1 MLEMG
6 ISQAQSQFTKL
17 LNKTVVV
24 VDKKSHKKKAVILP
38 YDEYLQIIKKNI
50 SQDKIQNGVFNKFV
64 GVLDKNVQI
73 DDEKYNRILS

>member
-24 VDKKSHKKKAVILP
+24 IDKKSHKKKAVILP
-38 YDEYLQIIKKNI
+38 YDEYMQIIKKNI
-50 SQDKIQNGVFNKFV
+50 SHEKIQNGVFNKFV
-64 GVLDKNVQI
+64 GILDKDLKI